1 MLLAMLFDQVVANL
15 KLRHNCAEIISKTLL
30 LLADLAGG
38 YSSGKV
44 SMMRTYDISTDDD
57 QMMLKLEAVIHHKLR

>member
-1 MLLAMLFDQVVANL
+1 MRTVLVNKVVANL
-15 KLRHNCAEIISKTLL
+15 KLRHNCPEIISKTLL

-44 SMMRTYDISTDDD
+44 AS
-57 QMMLKLEAVIHHKLR
+57 

>member
-1 MLLAMLFDQVVANL
+1 MLLTVLFNQVVANL
-15 KLRHNCAEIISKTLL
+15 KLRHNCAEIIAKTLL

-44 SMMRTYDISTDDD
+44 S
-57 QMMLKLEAVIHHKLR
+57 